1 MPVNSQELN
10 LIPKETNE
18 LLSRLIDR
26 GYEAYIVGGCLR
38 DMLMGR
44 SPHDFDICTNATPDE
59 TAAVFSCDHTVLE
72 VGKSFGTVIVIHR
85 GKQFEITTYRIDGEY
100 SNNRRPDT
108 VEYTLDI
115 TKDLARRDFTMNAM
129 AYCPMND
136 SFVDPFGGASDVER
150 GLIKCV
156 GEPKE
161 RFSEDGLRIM
171 RALRFSAQ
179 LGFRIEE
186 RTAQAARQLRRL
198 LTNISN
204 ERIQSELC
212 KILLSDGCGAQ
223 VFREYAEIFAVII
236 PEIQPMFG
244 FNQHNPHHI
253 HDVWEHTLHAMSEP
267 VKGFRPDLITRLAL
281 LFHDIGKPNCFTLS
295 EDGIGHFYSHAKI
308 SADICREVLTRL
320 KFSNEIIEN
329 VVWLVLKHDMVL
341 LENKA
346 FIKRLLNKVGSE
358 QVKRLIEIHTHDTAG
373 QAPYLY
379 NERINNVWNVMSI
392 YNEVLRDGE
401 CFSLKELAINGSDI
415 MSFGIP
421 AGREVGRLLNL
432 SLSKVIEGEVANNKD
447 DLLGLIKAM
456 IGKKEC

>member
-44 SPHDFDICTNATPDE
+44 CPHDFDICTNAIPDE
-59 TAAVFSCDHTVLE
+59 TAAVFSSDHTVLE
-72 VGKSFGTVIVIHR
+72 VGKSFGTVIVIHH

-136 SFVDPFGGASDVER
+136 SFVDPFGGASHVEK

-179 LGFRIEE
+179 LGFGIED

-267 VKGFRPDLITRLAL
+267 VEGFRPDFITRLAL

-308 SADICREVLTRL
+308 SADICRGVLTRL

-341 LENKA
+341 LEDKA

-358 QVKRLIEIHTHDTAG
+358 QVKRLIEIHAHDTAG

-401 CFSLKELAINGSDI
+401 CFSLKDLAINGLDI
-415 MSFGIP
+415 ISLGIP

-432 SLSKVIEGEVANNKD
+432 SLLKVIEGEIANNKD